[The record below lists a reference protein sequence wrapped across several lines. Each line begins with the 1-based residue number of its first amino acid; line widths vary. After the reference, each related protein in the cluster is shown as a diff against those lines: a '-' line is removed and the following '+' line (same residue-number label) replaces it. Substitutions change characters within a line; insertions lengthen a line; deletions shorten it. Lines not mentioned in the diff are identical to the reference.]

1 MSTLQGALVVALAG
15 LLTGSGAWPM
25 KVVRKFQFE
34 HCWFVGMLV
43 GLIALPWAVTLALCP
58 HPFAAYGA
66 LDLSLILKANLF
78 SLAWGVANLLCG
90 LCFVRIGFALTGGIL
105 TGLGISVGVTVPMI
119 VKGSGRFSAAPS
131 LNSAA
136 GHAVLLGVAILLAG
150 VVLVTLAGFGRDRA
164 LRKLEQPSGAFG
176 MGLLMVVVAGVLSV
190 GMSFAFVYC
199 QSPIV
204 AAMKA
209 QGAGDIPANFA
220 VWAIALLG
228 GALINV
234 LYPAYLITRNRS
246 WQVLT
251 HSPAEFALAGLI
263 GVGLFAGAALL
274 GKGMLLLGAL
284 GASVGFGIQQAAQM
298 LGNQGV
304 GFLGGEWRGVSGTPR
319 LQMYIAICILI
330 ISVIILGYA
339 NTLARS

>member
-1 MSTLQGALVVALAG
+1 
-15 LLTGSGAWPM
+15 M
-25 KVVRKFQFE
+25 KVVRKYQFE

-43 GLIALPWAVTLALCP
+43 GLIVLPWAVTFAFCP
-58 HPFAAYGA
+58 HAFAAYRT
-66 LDLSLILKANLF
+66 LHFSLILKANLF

-105 TGLGISVGVTVPMI
+105 TGLGISVGVTVPMV
-119 VKGSGRFSAAPS
+119 VKGSGLFSEAPS

-136 GHAVLLGVAILLAG
+136 GHAVLLGVAIMLAG

-164 LRKLEQPSGAFG
+164 LRQLERPSGNFG
-176 MGLLMVVVAGVLSV
+176 LGLIMAVVAGVLSV
-190 GMSFAFVYC
+190 GMSFSFVYS

-204 AAMKA
+204 RAMQA
-209 QGAGDIPANFA
+209 QGAGDMPANFA

-234 LYPAYLITRNRS
+234 LYPAYRMTRNRS
-246 WQVLT
+246 WQVLRQ
-251 HSPAEFALAGLI
+251 SGAEGALASLI
-263 GVGLFAGAALL
+263 GVSLFAGAALL

-304 GFLGGEWRGVSGTPR
+304 GFLGGEWRGVGGTPR

-330 ISVIILGYA
+330 ISVIILGYG
-339 NTLARS
+339 NTLARF